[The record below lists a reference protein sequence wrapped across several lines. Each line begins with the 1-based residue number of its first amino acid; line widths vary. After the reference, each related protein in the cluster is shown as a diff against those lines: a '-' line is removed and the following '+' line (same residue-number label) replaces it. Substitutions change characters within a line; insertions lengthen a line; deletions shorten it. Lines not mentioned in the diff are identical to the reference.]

1 MMNESLGRI
10 HFVGSLICMNVIFM
24 PMFVQGLAGVNRRL
38 WDGGTLY
45 THAQGTL
52 SLNVPMSY
60 AAFALAF
67 FQLFFIVNLV
77 WSIRGGRPAGDNPWE
92 ATTLEWSAPT
102 PPLAHGNFDR
112 PLRVVRDPYE
122 YSPPGTTAG
131 FLPQAA
137 SAEERT

>member
-1 MMNESLGRI
+1 
-10 HFVGSLICMNVIFM
+10 MNVIFL

-60 AAFALAF
+60 AALALAF

-77 WSIRGGRPAGDNPWE
+77 WSGRAGRTAGNNPWQ
-92 ATTLEWSAPT
+92 ATTLEWSAAPT
-102 PPLAHGNFDR
+102 PPHAHGNFDR
-112 PLRVVRDPYE
+112 LPQVVRDPYE
-122 YSPPGTTAG
+122 YSAPGAVAG

-137 SAEERT
+137 QAEQT

>member
-1 MMNESLGRI
+1 MMNEALGQI
-10 HFVGSLICMNVIFM
+10 HFVGSIICMNVIFM

-60 AAFALAF
+60 AALALAF

-77 WSIRGGRPAGDNPWE
+77 WSIRGRPQPPATTRGRRPRSNGRRRLLHARMGISIGSRRSSEIPTSTALRARRPASFRRQR
-92 ATTLEWSAPT
+92 L
-102 PPLAHGNFDR
+102 
-112 PLRVVRDPYE
+112 
-122 YSPPGTTAG
+122 
-131 FLPQAA
+131 
-137 SAEERT
+137 